1 MAGARHSPETQQRC
15 SDVRVH
21 PLPSPSPSTRAPTVL
36 PSSRSWP
43 GIITGQTAPFLFPP
57 RLELRTSRSTGST
70 GSLRCYLQIRGE
82 AYNENLSSPRCVI
95 VTTCWTTEE
104 NESSRLKVFEFR
116 DRKPERGF
124 RINFSELERIH
135 WKSRS
140 VNLLIIENF
149 REFQGMERKFHFVTR
164 FRANIYRRSFS
175 LLERRRSIFARSP
188 GIGEF

>member
-21 PLPSPSPSTRAPTVL
+21 PLPSPSPSTRAPIVL

-116 DRKPERGF
+116 DRKPDFESISLNWRGYIGN
-124 RINFSELERIH
+124 RD
-135 WKSRS
+135 
-140 VNLLIIENF
+140 LLICSLRILEKNGNGKKISF
-149 REFQGMERKFHFVTR
+149 RD
-164 FRANIYRRSFS
+164 
-175 LLERRRSIFARSP
+175 SISSEC
-188 GIGEF
+188 ISQKV